1 MKQNEL
7 LDYVRQHQDAAR
19 MLVKLLDRMVAEIDS
34 EDGGQSDQETEAE
47 SDLMATYDE
56 IAPFGL
62 MRRTKAYQIALDMG
76 KSRVVPTYLDEDEQ
90 ILFKYVSNG
99 YISIARNL
107 NVGLQADD
115 CVLLTLDERNKVQQA
130 DKEFKQWSRAQ
141 GTVSRLEMFMREN
154 PAIAIDDGWD
164 K

>member
-141 GTVSRLEMFMREN
+141 GTVSR
-154 PAIAIDDGWD
+154 
-164 K
+164 